1 MKLLGHPIH
10 LMLIHFPAALFPM
23 ELVCYYIQ
31 SRNGDT
37 SFAYASFY
45 AMAGGVLFGWLAI
58 ITGAID
64 LITIRD
70 DGALQVKALVHGAIN
85 SAVVLTYTVVAY
97 LFYKHYPNLPIPT
110 KTLLALKA
118 SLNLVMIAG
127 NYLGGNLVLKHKL
140 GVIQSNTKTI

>member
-1 MKLLGHPIH
+1 M
-10 LMLIHFPAALFPM
+10 
-23 ELVCYYIQ
+23 V
-31 SRNGDT
+31 
-37 SFAYASFY
+37 
-45 AMAGGVLFGWLAI
+45 
-58 ITGAID
+58 
-64 LITIRD
+64 
-70 DGALQVKALVHGAIN
+70 AIN

-118 SLNLVMIAG
+118 SLNVVMIAG